1 MSAPGPDCVNGTT
14 GGPPCATA
22 VRALSVCSPS
32 VCSPSACAPA
42 PPAARARRSATG
54 RRSRHTGGVAL
65 TDFNDPVI
73 WLVDTALFVLAL
85 WALVDAAVRPAAA
98 FPAAGKLTKPA
109 WVAILA
115 VCVLLCV
122 AGVGIFGLLGIIV
135 AVAVLVYLLDVRPA
149 VRELRP
155 GGPWG

>member
-1 MSAPGPDCVNGTT
+1 MQT
-14 GGPPCATA
+14 GA
-22 VRALSVCSPS
+22 
-32 VCSPSACAPA
+32 
-42 PPAARARRSATG
+42 
-54 RRSRHTGGVAL
+54 VAL
-65 TDFNDPVI
+65 TDTSNLVV

-85 WALVDAAVRPAAA
+85 WALADAAVRPAAA

-109 WVAILA
+109 WLAILV
-115 VCVLLCV
+115 VCVLLCL
-122 AGVGIFGLLGIIV
+122 AGVGIFGLLGILV

>member
-1 MSAPGPDCVNGTT
+1 
-14 GGPPCATA
+14 
-22 VRALSVCSPS
+22 
-32 VCSPSACAPA
+32 
-42 PPAARARRSATG
+42 
-54 RRSRHTGGVAL
+54 VAL
-65 TDFNDPVI
+65 TDTSNLVV

-85 WALVDAAVRPAAA
+85 WALADAAVRPAAA

-109 WVAILA
+109 WLAIL
-115 VCVLLCV
+115 VVSVLLCL
-122 AGVGIFGLLGIIV
+122 AGVGIFGLLGILV